1 MEEAEANEVA
11 QEIMEAVIDAASE
24 YLYDSE
30 VMHGL
35 ERMREYKKEIAVALI
50 EAIEEWGS

>member
-1 MEEAEANEVA
+1 MEEVEPNEVA
-11 QEIMEAVIDAASE
+11 QEIMEAIIDGAAE

-35 ERMREYKKEIAVALI
+35 ERMREYKREIAIALI

>member
-1 MEEAEANEVA
+1 MEEVKPNEVA
-11 QEIMEAVIDAASE
+11 QEIMETIIDAAAE

-35 ERMREYKKEIAVALI
+35 ERRREYKKEISIALI

>member
-1 MEEAEANEVA
+1 MEEAEASEVA
-11 QEIMEAVIDAASE
+11 QEIMEAIIDGASE

-50 EAIEEWGS
+50 EEIDEWGS

>member
-30 VMHGL
+30 IMHGL